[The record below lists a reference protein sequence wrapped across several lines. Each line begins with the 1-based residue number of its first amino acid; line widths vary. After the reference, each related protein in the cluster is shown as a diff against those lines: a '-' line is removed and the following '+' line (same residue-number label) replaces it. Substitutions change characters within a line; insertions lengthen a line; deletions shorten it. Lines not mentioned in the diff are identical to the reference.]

1 MQRHGLDR
9 FGWVAWA
16 RHSVMVA
23 RVAKSALL
31 VVHSLSVVDSGFAP
45 MTDSASLVGLEA
57 LDELRIR
64 LLACQ
69 LALEAIEDE
78 VDLNFDETFAGLASL
93 QQLAR
98 QAFGAVSILSQG
110 AVLDASWSTGP
121 SRPKAVFARHSA
133 AVQEG
138 ASRVTPEPSLIEIIE
153 ERLREL
159 PPSDISQKYRGPRP
173 RCTAVVAKNDQPC
186 TNTAIYLGAGSC
198 AEHCYSHC
206 TPAERDAYRQH
217 HEGQNFALEEAGVQR
232 SELLRRLG
240 RVIIEDWHQGR
251 ELERPWLNVLAEV

>member
-78 VDLNFDETFAGLASL
+78 VDLNFDETFAGLASHL
-93 QQLAR
+93 PLW
-98 QAFGAVSILSQG
+98 GVSS
-110 AVLDASWSTGP
+110 
-121 SRPKAVFARHSA
+121 
-133 AVQEG
+133 G
-138 ASRVTPEPSLIEIIE
+138 ASSFQFLVRFPPLPQIHLLW
-153 ERLREL
+153 RLC
-159 PPSDISQKYRGPRP
+159 SDG
-173 RCTAVVAKNDQPC
+173 
-186 TNTAIYLGAGSC
+186 
-198 AEHCYSHC
+198 
-206 TPAERDAYRQH
+206 
-217 HEGQNFALEEAGVQR
+217 
-232 SELLRRLG
+232 
-240 RVIIEDWHQGR
+240 
-251 ELERPWLNVLAEV
+251 EV